1 MNTILTPD
9 LFTSNEVLN
18 VILLC
23 LAAFRVWLEII
34 GFDFQHLPM
43 TRALSKKNSEVGM
56 NNFHRM
62 GLVFSIGYILFFAPA
77 VLI

>member
-1 MNTILTPD
+1 METILTPD
-9 LFTSNEVLN
+9 LLSSNEVLN

-43 TRALSKKNSEVGM
+43 TRILASKNNERGM
-56 NNFHRM
+56 HNFHRM

-77 VLI
+77 VFI